1 VDPRREMGKAANRE
15 RDRDDRNDAKDLV
28 LRASS
33 VSLLTIAQDNG
44 EAADGQRLCCCEIAG
59 W

>member
-1 VDPRREMGKAANRE
+1 MGKAANRE